1 MTAERSVLSV
11 DPPGLSVAAVARRLG
26 VSPSTLRTWDR
37 RYGIGPS
44 GHVDGAHRRYSAEDV
59 ARLLHM
65 QSLVRSGVRVG
76 DAAEAARSWE
86 PPDTDP
92 SDDVGEPFAGVE
104 YPDRDDLVRGL
115 VASATALDARAASLL
130 IRRSL
135 ETRGVLW
142 TWDQVLRPVLV
153 QIGHN
158 WARTGS
164 GVEVEH
170 MLSEVASKELS
181 AVVMRLAPRST
192 RPALLACAPREDHDL
207 PLHAVAAALAE
218 RGMEARFLGPRTP
231 VSALA
236 AAVRRLGPS
245 SVFIWAYLP
254 LVGENPVASLPK
266 LRPEPLIVL
275 AGPGWPPD
283 RPAGVCH
290 VGDLAS
296 AVTRLVGA
304 A

>member
-1 MTAERSVLSV
+1 
-11 DPPGLSVAAVARRLG
+11 
-26 VSPSTLRTWDR
+26 
-37 RYGIGPS
+37 
-44 GHVDGAHRRYSAEDV
+44 
-59 ARLLHM
+59 M
-65 QSLVRSGVRVG
+65 QTLVRSGVRVG
-76 DAAEAARSWE
+76 DAAEAARAWQ
-86 PPDTDP
+86 PPTAESASGP
-92 SDDVGEPFAGVE
+92 EIAEPFAGVE

-130 IRRSL
+130 VRRSL
-135 ETRGVLW
+135 DTRGVLW

-153 QIGHN
+153 QIGQN
-158 WARTGS
+158 WARTGN

-170 MLSEVASKELS
+170 LLSEVASKELS

-254 LVGENPVASLPK
+254 LVGDDPVAALPK
-266 LRPEPLIVL
+266 LRPEPLVVL
-275 AGPGWPPD
+275 AGPGWPPE
-283 RPAGVCH
+283 RAAGTCH
-290 VGDLAS
+290 VSDLAS